1 MFKTYNQTIL
11 ASLLLYLPKMNF
23 GLKYFWLLIILCS
36 LSAFGQNNL
45 IGIDQANKDI
55 GTVENIYKV
64 RVDFVI
70 ENLQNKNLYLLRA
83 DAEHGI
89 TIKTSKKTLKVND
102 TALIVIEFIPSNT
115 GKFSHDIQLVTS
127 ADGKPFLLQ
136 VSGNIKSI
144 KSDDKTACF
153 YFSKP
158 RKNNLNFKEEPIV
171 VNEKQS
177 PRDVSNKIPD
187 YSTSPIESLPA
198 HRVDSNYSDIVSSPK
213 PELDPA
219 KYKPNNIVF
228 VVDVSNSMKDSLK
241 LPLMKM
247 ALHHLV
253 EVLRPEDQVSF
264 ITYAD
269 TTKLLAEHLTGMDK
283 KTLDE
288 LIEKLRAKGLT
299 KGNKAI
305 LFGQDIAL
313 KNYIPDGNNQIIL
326 VTDGKFRFWPE
337 DQKKYK
343 EKQGEKQVILS
354 TVAFGN
360 DSEALKNLKEISKI
374 GRGNFI
380 HIKNNKNVK
389 EVLLDEIKEKSLI
402 QQ

>member
-1 MFKTYNQTIL
+1 MFKTSDKSIL
-11 ASLLLYLPKMNF
+11 ASLLLYLPKM
-23 GLKYFWLLIILCS
+23 GLRLKYFCWLMILCS
-36 LSAFGQNNL
+36 FSSFGQNSL

-55 GTVENIYKV
+55 GVVENIYKV

-70 ENLQNKNLYLLRA
+70 ENHQNKNLYLLRA

-89 TIKTSKKTLKVND
+89 TIRTSKKTIKTND
-102 TALIVIEFIPSNT
+102 TALIVIEFIPTHT
-115 GKFSHDIQLVTS
+115 GKFNHNIQLITS
-127 ADGKPFLLQ
+127 ADGSPFPLQ

-158 RKNNLNFKEEPIV
+158 HQNHITFKEEPIII
-171 VNEKQS
+171 NETQS

-187 YSTSPIESLPA
+187 HSSPPIESLPTNRI
-198 HRVDSNYSDIVSSPK
+198 HSNDSIVASSIT
-213 PELDPA
+213 PELDLA

-241 LPLMKM
+241 LPLMKI
-247 ALHHLV
+247 ALHRLV
-253 EVLRPEDQVSF
+253 ETLRPEDHVSF

-269 TTKLLAEHLTGMDK
+269 TTKLLAEHLNGNDK

-313 KNYIPDGNNQIIL
+313 KNYIPEGNNQIIL

-343 EKQGEKQVILS
+343 EKQGDKVIILS

-374 GRGNFI
+374 GDGSFI

-389 EVLLDEIKEKSLI
+389 EVLLDEIKAKSLI
-402 QQ
+402 R